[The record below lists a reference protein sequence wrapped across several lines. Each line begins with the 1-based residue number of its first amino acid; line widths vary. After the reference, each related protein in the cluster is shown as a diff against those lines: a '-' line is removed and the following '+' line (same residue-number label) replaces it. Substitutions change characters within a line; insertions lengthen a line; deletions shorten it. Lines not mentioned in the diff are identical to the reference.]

1 MSLNYASYDFDSAL
15 AQLESTL
22 SGVGSWKDRYKSA
35 TGQQLLRL
43 LAYVIDMDG
52 YKTERR
58 AQESLRRFARLRSSL
73 VEIAWNIGYKARR
86 KVSSVCTLRFS
97 ATSVPVVIP
106 IGTVCSSSGGVKFV
120 TTAQGT
126 ISTSYVDL
134 AAKQGDPKELEFT
147 SDGLVSQKFTI
158 PSSGDDVEAVENSSV
173 EVDVD
178 GDEYTEVE
186 SFVGQASTAKVFTLT
201 RKSTYLQVQFGD
213 GDNGVV
219 PANEAV
225 ITISWL
231 ESLGTSGNVPT
242 VGGINSITSDGFTGV
257 TVANTDSAQ
266 GGEDEEDIEE
276 IRANMS
282 EVWATGDR
290 VVTAVDYR
298 SQLLAYPGVSKAS
311 VYGEQDVLS
320 GATNPDYAWRV
331 ELVLVP
337 TGGGTLTRTQ
347 EEQIE
352 AFLATK
358 KDMTVWITFKDP
370 TYVYIDFVA
379 DVKVD
384 TDYDLDTVKAAVE
397 AALDALLS
405 FQGTDLGD
413 ALRYSD
419 VVAAIDGVEGVSS
432 SIVDVFATK
441 NAGTGAIGKTVF
453 ASTDSGIGNIE
464 LAPVD
469 LGNMIV
475 YIETI
480 ATGARRRVGYDDGAG
495 AFASSALITSPR
507 VSTGTI
513 NYETGAFSITFDDPV
528 TSAYKVV
535 IRYQTGSSDEIEIAA
550 GDGYE
555 TTFTGALKRNVSP
568 SFITV
573 LREGI
578 EVGEDD
584 GAGAII
590 DNGSGE
596 ISGGTINYATGDIQI
611 LFTTAPGSEEMV
623 SVNYYY
629 ENQDIETAL
638 DEMLLMGVK
647 EITVEESED

>member
-1 MSLNYASYDFDSAL
+1 
-15 AQLESTL
+15 
-22 SGVGSWKDRYKSA
+22 
-35 TGQQLLRL
+35 
-43 LAYVIDMDG
+43 
-52 YKTERR
+52 
-58 AQESLRRFARLRSSL
+58 
-73 VEIAWNIGYKARR
+73 
-86 KVSSVCTLRFS
+86 
-97 ATSVPVVIP
+97 
-106 IGTVCSSSGGVKFV
+106 
-120 TTAQGT
+120 
-126 ISTSYVDL
+126 
-134 AAKQGDPKELEFT
+134 
-147 SDGLVSQKFTI
+147 
-158 PSSGDDVEAVENSSV
+158 
-173 EVDVD
+173 
-178 GDEYTEVE
+178 
-186 SFVGQASTAKVFTLT
+186 
-201 RKSTYLQVQFGD
+201 
-213 GDNGVV
+213 
-219 PANEAV
+219 
-225 ITISWL
+225 
-231 ESLGTSGNVPT
+231 
-242 VGGINSITSDGFTGV
+242 
-257 TVANTDSAQ
+257 
-266 GGEDEEDIEE
+266 
-276 IRANMS
+276 
-282 EVWATGDR
+282 
-290 VVTAVDYR
+290 
-298 SQLLAYPGVSKAS
+298 
-311 VYGEQDVLS
+311 
-320 GATNPDYAWRV
+320 
-331 ELVLVP
+331 LVLVP

-397 AALDALLS
+397 AALDALLN

-441 NAGTGAIGKTVF
+441 NAGTGAIGKTIF

-480 ATGARRRVGYDDGAG
+480 ATGVRRRVGYDNGSG

-535 IRYQTGSSDEIEIAA
+535 IRYQTGSNDEVEIAA

>member
-120 TTAQGT
+120 TTEQGT

-535 IRYQTGSSDEIEIAA
+535 IRYQTGSSDEVEIEA